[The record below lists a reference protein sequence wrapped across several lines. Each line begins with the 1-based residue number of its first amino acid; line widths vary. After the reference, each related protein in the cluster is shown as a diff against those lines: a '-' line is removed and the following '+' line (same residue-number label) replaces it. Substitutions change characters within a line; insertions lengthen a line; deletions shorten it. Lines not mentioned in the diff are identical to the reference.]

1 MAGMRDGRG
10 GGGGFGPGGDTEI
23 EAQCWK
29 PEKVLMQYE
38 VRAQICTERV

>member
-1 MAGMRDGRG
+1 MAGMGDWG
-10 GGGGFGPGGDTEI
+10 GGGRSCARERDAEI

-29 PEKVLMQYE
+29 PEKGLMQYE